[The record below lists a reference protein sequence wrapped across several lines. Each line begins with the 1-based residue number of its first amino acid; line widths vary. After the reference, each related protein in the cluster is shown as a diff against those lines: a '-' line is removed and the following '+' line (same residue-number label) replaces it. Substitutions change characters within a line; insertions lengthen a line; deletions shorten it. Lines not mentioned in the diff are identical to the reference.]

1 MASPSKR
8 PAEVAHARFLS
19 LLLGLPRR
27 PTRATID
34 GVQGSR
40 LLPSGRDVGPWL
52 FGARVDWMVFA
63 GASLSALAIG
73 GAGKALGVT
82 AIPDAGWLVL
92 VLGIDVAHVHATW
105 FRTYL
110 DRTELARKPLR
121 YGLVPL
127 VAYALSA
134 LAYRHGALTFWR
146 ALAYLAVFHFVR
158 QAAGWVAL
166 YRAKAGSYRWFERL
180 IDDGAIYAATLYPL
194 FVWHVRAG
202 EKAFSW
208 FVAGD
213 FVALPL
219 AEWLPLARAVWL
231 GLLGAFFG
239 REALRWFAT
248 RRLQLG
254 KALVVAST
262 ALTWHVG
269 IVLND
274 SDFMFTASN
283 VIPHGVPYAWLLF
296 AYTRERAT
304 SAPSFRFGQIALGG
318 FAAFCAVLVGFAFVE
333 QLAWDRLVEHERPW
347 LFGDASALSAPWL
360 AWVVPLLALPQA
372 THYLLDGLLWRRAES
387 REIPALRAALRAPV
401 GELRRSPEPL
411 TVEVAAK

>member
-1 MASPSKR
+1 MP
-8 PAEVAHARFLS
+8 F
-19 LLLGLPRR
+19 
-27 PTRATID
+27 
-34 GVQGSR
+34 
-40 LLPSGRDVGPWL
+40 GRDVGPWL
-52 FGARVDWMVFA
+52 FGARVDLLVFA
-63 GASLSALAIG
+63 GASLAALALG
-73 GAGKALGVT
+73 WLGRGLGFGAL
-82 AIPDAGWLVL
+82 PDAGWVVL
-92 VLGIDVAHVHATW
+92 VLGVDVAHVHATW

-110 DRTELARKPLR
+110 DRAELARKPLR
-121 YGLVPL
+121 YVLVPL
-127 VAYALSA
+127 VAYAFAA

-166 YRAKAGSYRWFERL
+166 YRAKAGPYRWFDRV

-202 EKAFSW
+202 ERAFSW

-219 AEWLPLARAVWL
+219 AHWLPLARLSWL
-231 GLLGAFFG
+231 ALLGAFFA
-239 REALRWFAT
+239 REALRYAAT
-248 RRLQLG
+248 RTLQLG
-254 KALVVAST
+254 KALVVAFT

-296 AYTRERAT
+296 SYTRERAK
-304 SAPSFRFGQIALGG
+304 SGPSFRSGQIVLGG

-333 QLAWDRLVEHERPW
+333 QFAWDRLVEHERPW
-347 LFGDASALSAPWL
+347 LFGDGIPLSAPWL

-372 THYLLDGLLWRRAES
+372 THYLLDGLLWRRGES
-387 REIPALRAALRAPV
+387 RELPALRAAFHASAAEP
-401 GELRRSPEPL
+401 RSQPEPL
-411 TVEVAAK
+411 AVEIAAK